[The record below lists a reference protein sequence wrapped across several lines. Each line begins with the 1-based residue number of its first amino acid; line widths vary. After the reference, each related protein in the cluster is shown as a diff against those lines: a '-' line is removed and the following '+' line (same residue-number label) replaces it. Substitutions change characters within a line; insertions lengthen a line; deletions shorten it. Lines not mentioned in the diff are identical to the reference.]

1 MIKLVPAWTYDYDE
15 YWKSIENRNLW
26 FIHLRYGA
34 FLMLVAMLTV
44 AIYLFELTL
53 SNIQIYWSLGISL
66 SILFYNIILH
76 TFRSKIKRTPGK
88 FNQLH
93 YSLIQMIL
101 DLIAL
106 TLIIYFSGSIETPLY
121 MLYIFH
127 MIIGSLI
134 LPGRVIF
141 VLSTATILIFSGIV
155 ILEFFGIIPHYHI
168 KEIYTADNVHNV
180 RFILS
185 SLGIFIFTIYTSIGI
200 TSRIAKRLYKRE
212 KQLKETLEALNKAEE
227 AKQKYIMAVVHEIKS
242 PIVATQSI
250 IELVKKGYVGDITDK
265 IEEKLTRSIKRTEDA
280 LNLINN
286 ILRISKLKLL
296 GEISYDKVDAL
307 KIINLVSDHHLD
319 LVRRKNINYKVRD
332 LRRVKNEIDSDPV
345 MIELIFS
352 NIIGNAVKYTLENE
366 RVLIELKEDNNLL
379 VIEISDSGIGIP
391 KDEIDKVFKQFYR
404 AKNLSG
410 QKFEGSGLGLSLVK
424 EIVERLDGSIIVN
437 SPSKIGNAENPGVTV
452 TITLP
457 ISK

>member
-1 MIKLVPAWTYDYDE
+1 
-15 YWKSIENRNLW
+15 
-26 FIHLRYGA
+26 
-34 FLMLVAMLTV
+34 MLVAMLTI
-44 AIYLFELTL
+44 AIYVFELTL
-53 SNIQIYWSLGISL
+53 SNAQIYWSIGISL

-106 TLIIYFSGSIETPLY
+106 TLIIYFSGSLETPLY

-168 KEIYTADNVHNV
+168 KEIYSSENVHNV

-185 SLGIFIFTIYTSIGI
+185 SLGIIIFTIYTSIGI

-212 KQLKETLEALNKAEE
+212 QQLKETLEALNKAEE

-286 ILRISKLKLL
+286 ILRISKLKLM
-296 GEISYDKVDAL
+296 GEISYDKVDVL

-352 NIIGNAVKYTLENE
+352 NIIGNAVKYTSENE